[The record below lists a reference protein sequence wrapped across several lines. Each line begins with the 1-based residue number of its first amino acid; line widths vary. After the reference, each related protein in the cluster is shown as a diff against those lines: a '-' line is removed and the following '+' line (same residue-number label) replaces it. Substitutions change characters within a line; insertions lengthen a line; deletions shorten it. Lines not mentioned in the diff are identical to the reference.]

1 MSEEQDPTATPDET
15 EDDDQL
21 QELIGGLEERLA
33 ERLTGAIEKR
43 LEQRFDSIADRRVN
57 AILKEIRKQHG
68 GEQQNG
74 PKPVESTQ
82 NVQNDR
88 TRRALLKS
96 AVQNELLMR
105 SDLSNEEKQLAQS
118 LVFEM
123 VENRPLSE
131 DDDEFTLAKQLVESA
146 AGTLSKARETYQEQ
160 LRENLKARG
169 LVLDGDGEGQQ
180 KKRPKSGEGSDLQA
194 FDKGAEIA
202 RRRGYAG
209 ASQEGDL

>member
-57 AILKEIRKQHG
+57 AILKEIRKQNG
-68 GEQQNG
+68 GEQQNE

-105 SDLSNEEKQLAQS
+105 SDLSNEEKQMAQS

-123 VENRPLSE
+123 VENRPLFE
-131 DDDEFTLAKQLVESA
+131 DDDEFALAKQLVESA

-169 LVLDGDGEGQQ
+169 LDLDDDGEGQQ
-180 KKRPKSGEGSDLQA
+180 KKRPKSGEGSDLKA

-202 RRRGYAG
+202 RQRGYAS
-209 ASQEGDL
+209 ASQEE